1 MNTLQ
6 CSKTIVSL
14 QDSVKFGCDV
24 LNSNHDVLHIPAIK
38 PDSSLAAFAIG
49 VEFGGRRVT
58 AFDMSSQPA
67 LFSAGFFTLNCC
79 ASLVCGF
86 LSFGESHTMAL
97 DKESVGLAP
106 AERPRVRTSDVLS
119 DNAKSF
125 EDLLLSP
132 ALISSL
138 KLSGFTQPSPV
149 QQSAI
154 PLGRIGSDLIVQ
166 AKSGTGKTVAF
177 AVICLLRVKAA
188 VSLPQVS

>member
-1 MNTLQ
+1 MVVQQGSEGAVPL
-6 CSKTIVSL
+6 
-14 QDSVKFGCDV
+14 
-24 LNSNHDVLHIPAIK
+24 
-38 PDSSLAAFAIG
+38 
-49 VEFGGRRVT
+49 
-58 AFDMSSQPA
+58 
-67 LFSAGFFTLNCC
+67 
-79 ASLVCGF
+79 
-86 LSFGESHTMAL
+86 
-97 DKESVGLAP
+97 
-106 AERPRVRTSDVLS
+106 ERSRVRTSDVLS

-188 VSLPQVS
+188 VTLPQVSWVWCSPEHEKDPCFSLLPTIGCVSANGVPCMSSVGIYAADEEAGMGLDSAPRHKHSQRKDT